1 MRLFNMVSRKEYDK
15 IRRERDY
22 ILLSILTYVDTMQG
36 ESWRRE
42 ETVHEVREISE
53 EEATCKELIG
63 MLLHMLTKD
72 TDDDYWQHEILL
84 RKNRQPD
91 VMEIGL

>member
-36 ESWRRE
+36 ERDRRKPDE
-42 ETVHEVREISE
+42 IVHEISE
-53 EEATCKELIG
+53 EEATDQELMS

-72 TDDDYWQHEILL
+72 TDDDYWQHEIL
-84 RKNRQPD
+84 RRQNRQPT

>member
-42 ETVHEVREISE
+42 ETVREVHEISE
-53 EEATCKELIG
+53 EEATYKELIG
-63 MLLHMLTKD
+63 MLLH
-72 TDDDYWQHEILL
+72 LL
-84 RKNRQPD
+84 LQNTLKHTF
-91 VMEIGL
+91 MMF